1 MRLYRILI
9 EKLIFFMVY
18 TILLPRFT
26 YIKWFHIEL
35 KCRIQPKKVSLN
47 ETIKIYQKILKL
59 YKIVRNFSENVIWKF
74 KKTSSFLF
82 YAIYNI
88 IT

>member
-1 MRLYRILI
+1 
-9 EKLIFFMVY
+9 MVY

-47 ETIKIYQKILKL
+47 QTIKIYQKIIKL
-59 YKIVRNFSENVIWKF
+59 DKIVRNFSEKCNMKIQINL
-74 KKTSSFLF
+74 LF
-82 YAIYNI
+82 SLLCYIQYYYLDLYDI
-88 IT
+88 I